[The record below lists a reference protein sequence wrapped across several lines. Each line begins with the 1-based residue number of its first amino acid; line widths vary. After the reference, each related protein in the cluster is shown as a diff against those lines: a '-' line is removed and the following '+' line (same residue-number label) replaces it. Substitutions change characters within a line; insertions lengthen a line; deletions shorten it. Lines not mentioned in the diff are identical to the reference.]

1 LYSYKLDLKATQKE
15 LQGMP
20 KIIILIYNLDGGAG
34 KVNVLIANYLALKGY
49 HVTLICATAGKH
61 LVKIVDTKV
70 NFIVSENKSLL
81 SYGISAAK
89 NIGIIKP
96 DTIMAN
102 GVTLFSVIYIY
113 CIPIKKPYKW
123 ILRIPTAIGASL
135 GYESKLKAIKKILC
149 AQIAL
154 SKANIVIANS
164 KGTKDDSS
172 KINIKSK
179 EKTVVIYNPINRLDF
194 KDESKDNKKKHI
206 TKLEKV
212 NILNVGRLVHQKDQA
227 SLIKAFMYVRKKY
240 CNAKLTIVGDG
251 PLETELKKL
260 SNNLKLSR
268 CISFLGYTSDI
279 SQYYISCDVFVLS
292 SKFEGF
298 GLVLTEAL
306 SYSCNIVST
315 ECPSGPNEILKD
327 GKYGRLV
334 PVGEPKLL
342 GKAIIQAI
350 ENPILYNRDEAL
362 SRFMLKIIGKEYE
375 NILAQ

>member
-1 LYSYKLDLKATQKE
+1 MS
-15 LQGMP
+15 
-20 KIIILIYNLDGGAG
+20 KILILIYDLNGGAG
-34 KVNVLIANYLALKGY
+34 KVNVLIANYLASKGY

-61 LVKIVDTKV
+61 LVKIVDTKI

-81 SYGISAAK
+81 SYGISAMK

-96 DTIMAN
+96 DSIMAN
-102 GVTLFSVIYIY
+102 GITLFSVIYIY
-113 CIPIKKPYKW
+113 CIPIKKTHKW

-135 GYESKLKAIKKILC
+135 SYENNKLKVIKKLLC

-164 KGTKDDSS
+164 RGTKDDSS
-172 KINIKSK
+172 KINRKSK
-179 EKTVVIYNPINRLDF
+179 EKTVVIYNPINKYDL
-194 KDESKDNKKKHI
+194 KDESIYNKKKHNI
-206 TKLEKV
+206 NLDKI

-227 SLIKAFMYVRKKY
+227 SLIKSFRYVRKKY
-240 CNAKLTIVGDG
+240 CKAKLTIIGDG

-260 SNNLKLSR
+260 SNNLKLSH
-268 CISFLGYTSDI
+268 CINFLGYTSDL

-315 ECPSGPNEILKD
+315 DCPSGPNEILKD

-334 PVGEPKLL
+334 PVGQPKLL

-362 SRFMLKIIGKEYE
+362 SRFMLKSIGKEYE
-375 NILAQ
+375 TILAR